1 MIRLTQSLLST
12 LVRPNVAFLPH
23 ILPLAPQTKF
33 FFSLHSSNKVLEM
46 IKNERYDDNIDK
58 ICIEISSLSASAKEK
73 AIEAVIDK
81 VRNM

>member
-1 MIRLTQSLLST
+1 
-12 LVRPNVAFLPH
+12 
-23 ILPLAPQTKF
+23 
-33 FFSLHSSNKVLEM
+33 M

-73 AIEAVIDK
+73 AIEAVIVK